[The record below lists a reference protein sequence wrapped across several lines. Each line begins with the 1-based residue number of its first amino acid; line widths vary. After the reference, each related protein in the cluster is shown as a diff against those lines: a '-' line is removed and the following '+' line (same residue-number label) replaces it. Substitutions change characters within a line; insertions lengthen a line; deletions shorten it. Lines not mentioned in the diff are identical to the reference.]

1 MEIERTDV
9 DDAKERVEEKRE
21 ELERAESDLEKQ
33 EIVAQIEHVEA
44 VANSAANIAI
54 DASVNESANS
64 GAISEVKKDLEEN
77 EENIEWLRKQVHEL
91 TTQTASLRDELSILK
106 ASQTP
111 VAEVTEATMDMPA
124 TTTEISSEILTEAPS
139 ESVAE
144 SPDSE
149 PAPQVPKARKIRMI

>member
-33 EIVAQIEHVEA
+33 EIVAQIEHVES

-64 GAISEVKKDLEEN
+64 GALREVKENLEEN

-91 TTQTASLRDELSILK
+91 TTQTASLREELSILK
-106 ASQTP
+106 ASQMP
-111 VAEVTEATMDMPA
+111 IAEVVEATMDMPA
-124 TTTEISSEILTEAPS
+124 TTTEISSEIKTEAPN
-139 ESVAE
+139 ESAE
-144 SPDSE
+144 EKPDSE
-149 PAPQVPKARKIRMI
+149 PEPSAPKARKIRMI

>member
-54 DASVNESANS
+54 DAGMNEAANS
-64 GAISEVKKDLEEN
+64 GALREVNESLEEN
-77 EENIEWLRKQVHEL
+77 EENIEWLRTQVHEL
-91 TTQTASLRDELSILK
+91 TTQTAFLREELSILK
-106 ASQTP
+106 ASQMP
-111 VAEVTEATMDMPA
+111 VAEVVEATMDMPA
-124 TTTEISSEILTEAPS
+124 TTTEISSEIKTEAPNES
-139 ESVAE
+139 EVE
-144 SPDSE
+144 KPDSE
-149 PAPQVPKARKIRMI
+149 PELPAPKARKVRMI